1 MDEAVR
7 GDLSSGSMKILFPTC
22 AAALFVLGCS
32 VRTEVNVGNHIALDK
47 PKLVVGITVD
57 QMRADYL
64 TRFGAWGDVDSP
76 STFGKGGFRRMVEEG
91 FTCRDHQFGYA
102 PTYTGPGH
110 ASIYTGTT
118 PTIHGILAN
127 DWYDRA
133 SGSSVYCASDTSVQG
148 VHAEGVDLEGLILG
162 TAGQMSP
169 HRMLSTTLGDEL
181 KMATGNQ
188 AMVYGVSMKDRG
200 AILPAGHAADGAF
213 WFYGKELGHF
223 VSSTYYGE
231 TLPQWLVKFN
241 QSGRAERL
249 MALGWDRLHNESVYN
264 QCLPDNNPYE
274 GAFRGEL
281 RPTFPYDLQALRA
294 QNGGFDLLKGT
305 PGGNTLIVDFAIA
318 AIEGA
323 GLGQDNVTDLL
334 ALSFSATDYV
344 GHRVGPHAQET
355 MDMYLRLD
363 LELKRLF
370 DALDKRVGHGQ
381 WTAFLSADHGGAN
394 VPSHASSVGL
404 PTDYWKPGNLLDS
417 VEMQLQDR
425 WGNPP
430 EGESWILRHSND
442 QIFLNHPL
450 IHERSLNRN
459 AMARFVAECCAPDPG
474 LSKAIA
480 ACDAPAMAANDP
492 VVARLV
498 RGHRP
503 GYSGDVYL
511 VPQPG
516 WIDYSRTG
524 TTHGSAFPHDTHV
537 PALFLGAGVPHGET
551 YSRTYIRDIAP
562 TVAQIMDSPYPN
574 GTTGE
579 PIADLL
585 NAVLQ

>member
-1 MDEAVR
+1 
-7 GDLSSGSMKILFPTC
+7 MKFKIATC
-22 AAALFVLGCS
+22 MLGGMIVWSGCS
-32 VRTEVNVGNHIALDK
+32 MQTEVHIGQPSEQSK

-64 TRFGAWGDVDSP
+64 TRFGAWGDDASNA
-76 STFGKGGFRRMVEEG
+76 SFGEGGFRRMVNEG
-91 FTCRDHQFGYA
+91 FACRDHHFGYA

-118 PTIHGILAN
+118 PAVHGILAN
-127 DWYDRA
+127 DWFDRE
-133 SGSSVYCASDTSVQG
+133 SGTSVYCASDASVQG
-148 VHAEGVDLEGLILG
+148 VHGGGVDSSGTVLG
-162 TAGQMSP
+162 SAGQMSP

-181 KMATGNQ
+181 KMATGGQ
-188 AMVYGVSMKDRG
+188 AKVIGVSMKDRG

-213 WFYGKELGHF
+213 WFQGQNLGQF
-223 VSSTYYGE
+223 VTSTYYGNA
-231 TLPQWLVKFN
+231 LPPWVAELN
-241 QSGRAERL
+241 ASGKAEAL
-249 MALGWDRLHNESVYN
+249 MAEGWDRLYDESMYG

-274 GAFRGEL
+274 GSFRGEL
-281 RPTFPYDLQALRA
+281 KPTFPYDLMALRE
-294 QNGGFDLLKGT
+294 QNGGYDLLKGT
-305 PGGNTLIVDFAIA
+305 PGGNTLIVDFALA
-318 AIEGA
+318 AIDGE
-323 GLGQDNVTDLL
+323 GLGEDDVTDLL

-370 DALDKRVGHGQ
+370 DALDEMVGAGN

-394 VPSHASSVGL
+394 VPSHAASMRM
-404 PTDYWKPGNLLDS
+404 PTDYWQPGNLMDAL
-417 VEMQLQDR
+417 ELQLRARYGDTTDDE
-425 WGNPP
+425 P
-430 EGESWILRHSND
+430 WILRHSND

-450 IHERSLNRN
+450 IDRRGLDRN
-459 AMARFVAECCAPDPG
+459 AMARHAANFCATAEG
-474 LSKAIA
+474 LNKAIA
-480 ACDAPAMAANDP
+480 ACDAPSMAANDP
-492 VVARLV
+492 VIARLV

-503 GYSGDVYL
+503 GHSGDVFL

-551 YSRTYIRDIAP
+551 FDRTYIRDLAP
-562 TVAQIMDSPYPN
+562 TMAQIMESPYPN

-579 PIADLL
+579 PIVDLL
-585 NAVLQ
+585 HQRHR

>member
-1 MDEAVR
+1 
-7 GDLSSGSMKILFPTC
+7 MKYTFSAC
-22 AAALFVLGCS
+22 ALALFATGCS
-32 VRTEVNVGNHIALDK
+32 FQTEILVGKSVAHGH

-64 TRFGAWGDVDSP
+64 TRFGAWDDAASP
-76 STFGKGGFRRMVEEG
+76 ATFGEGGFRRMVEEG
-91 FTCRDHQFGYA
+91 FTCRDHHFGYA

-118 PTIHGILAN
+118 PTVHGIVGN

-133 SGSSVYCASDTSVQG
+133 SGTSVYCASDTSVKG
-148 VHAEGVDLEGLILG
+148 VNGDGVDFEGLVLG
-162 TAGQMSP
+162 ASGQMSP

-181 KMATGNQ
+181 KMATGGQ
-188 AMVYGVSMKDRG
+188 AKVYGVSMKDRG
-200 AILPAGHAADGAF
+200 AILPSGHGADGAF
-213 WFYGKELGHF
+213 WFYGKDLGHF
-223 VSSTYYGE
+223 VSSTYYGDS
-231 TLPQWLVKFN
+231 LPSWLLDLN
-241 QSGRAERL
+241 QSGRAEALMGDGWGRL
-249 MALGWDRLHNESVYN
+249 RDESVYS

-281 RPTFPYDLQALRA
+281 RPTFPYDLQALREK
-294 QNGGFDLLKGT
+294 NGGYDLLKGT
-305 PGGNTLIVDFAIA
+305 PGGNTLIVDFALA
-318 AIEGA
+318 AIDGA
-323 GLGQDNVTDLL
+323 ELGQDDVTDLL

-370 DALDKRVGHGQ
+370 DALDEKVGQGQ

-394 VPSHASSVGL
+394 VPSHAASMGM
-404 PTDYWKPGNLLDS
+404 PTDYWKPGNLMDE
-417 VEMQLQDR
+417 VETQLQDR
-425 WGNPP
+425 WGFTPA
-430 EGESWILRHSND
+430 GEPWIVRHSND

-450 IHERSLNRN
+450 IYKRGLDRD
-459 AMARFVAECCAPDPG
+459 AMARFVARRCATAPG

-480 ACDAPAMAANDP
+480 ACDAPAMASNDP

-503 GYSGDVYL
+503 GHSGDVFL

-524 TTHGSAFPHDTHV
+524 TTHGSAFPQDTHV
-537 PALFLGAGVPHGET
+537 PALFLGAGVPQGET
-551 YSRTYIRDIAP
+551 HNRTYIRDIAP

-574 GTTGE
+574 GTTGQ

-585 NAVLQ
+585 NALK

>member
-1 MDEAVR
+1 
-7 GDLSSGSMKILFPTC
+7 MKYTFSAC
-22 AAALFVLGCS
+22 ALALMAAGCS
-32 VRTEVNVGNHIALDK
+32 FQTEVRVGESSAHAH

-64 TRFGAWGDVDSP
+64 TRFGAWDDAASP
-76 STFGKGGFRRMVEEG
+76 ATFGEGGFRRMVEEG
-91 FTCRDHQFGYA
+91 FTCRDHHFGYA

-118 PTIHGILAN
+118 PTVHGIVGN

-133 SGSSVYCASDTSVQG
+133 SGTSVYCASDTSVKG
-148 VHAEGVDLEGLILG
+148 VNGDGVDVEGGVLG
-162 TAGQMSP
+162 SSGQMSP

-181 KMATGNQ
+181 KMATGGQ
-188 AMVYGVSMKDRG
+188 AKVFGVSMKDRG
-200 AILPAGHAADGAF
+200 AILPAGHGADGAF
-213 WFYGKELGHF
+213 WFYGKDLGHF
-223 VSSTYYGE
+223 VSSTYYGDS
-231 TLPQWLVKFN
+231 LPTWLVDLN
-241 QSGRAERL
+241 QSGRTETL
-249 MALGWDRLHNESVYN
+249 MGDGWDRLRDESVYS

-274 GAFRGEL
+274 GSFKGEL
-281 RPTFPYDLQALRA
+281 RPTFPYDLQALREK
-294 QNGGFDLLKGT
+294 NGGYDLLKGT
-305 PGGNTLIVDFAIA
+305 PGGNTLIVDFALA
-318 AIEGA
+318 AIDGA
-323 GLGQDNVTDLL
+323 ELGQDDVTDLL

-370 DALDKRVGHGQ
+370 DALDEKVGRGQ

-394 VPSHASSVGL
+394 VPSHAASVGM
-404 PTDYWKPGNLLDS
+404 PTDYWKPGNLMDE

-425 WGNPP
+425 WGFTP
-430 EGESWILRHSND
+430 ESKPWILRQSND

-450 IHERSLNRN
+450 IYQRGLDRD
-459 AMARFVAECCAPDPG
+459 AMARFVAQRCATAPG

-503 GYSGDVYL
+503 GHSGDVFL

-524 TTHGSAFPHDTHV
+524 TTHGSAFPQDTHV

-551 YSRTYIRDIAP
+551 HNRTYIRDIAP

-574 GTTGE
+574 GTTGR

-585 NAVLQ
+585 NSMK

>member
-1 MDEAVR
+1 MKYTFSACA
-7 GDLSSGSMKILFPTC
+7 LALISSGCSFQTEIL
-22 AAALFVLGCS
+22 
-32 VRTEVNVGNHIALDK
+32 VGESSAHAH

-64 TRFGAWGDVDSP
+64 TRFGAWDDEASP
-76 STFGKGGFRRMVEEG
+76 ATFGEGGFRRMVEEG
-91 FTCRDHQFGYA
+91 FTCRDHHFGYA

-118 PTIHGILAN
+118 PTVHGIVGN

-133 SGSSVYCASDTSVQG
+133 SGTNVYCASDTSVKG
-148 VHAEGVDLEGLILG
+148 VHGDGVDVEGLVLG
-162 TAGQMSP
+162 ASGQMSP

-181 KMATGNQ
+181 KMATGGQ
-188 AMVYGVSMKDRG
+188 AKVYGVSMKDRG
-200 AILPAGHAADGAF
+200 AILPAGHGADGAF
-213 WFYGKELGHF
+213 WFYGKDLGHF
-223 VSSTYYGE
+223 VSSTYYGDS
-231 TLPQWLVKFN
+231 LPTWLVDLN
-241 QSGRAERL
+241 QSGRAEAL
-249 MALGWDRLHNESVYN
+249 MGDGWDRLRNESVYS

-274 GAFRGEL
+274 GAFKGEL
-281 RPTFPYDLQALRA
+281 RPTFPYDLQALREK
-294 QNGGFDLLKGT
+294 NGGYDLLKGT
-305 PGGNTLIVDFAIA
+305 PGGNTLIVDFALA
-318 AIEGA
+318 AIDGA
-323 GLGQDNVTDLL
+323 ELGQDDVTDLL

-370 DALDKRVGHGQ
+370 DALDEKVGRGQ

-394 VPSHASSVGL
+394 VPSHAASMGM
-404 PTDYWKPGNLLDS
+404 PTDYWKPGNLMDE

-425 WGNPP
+425 WGFTPA
-430 EGESWILRHSND
+430 GEPWILRHNND

-450 IHERSLNRN
+450 IYQRGLDRD
-459 AMARFVAECCAPDPG
+459 AMARFVAQRCATAPG

-503 GYSGDVYL
+503 GHSGDVFL

-524 TTHGSAFPHDTHV
+524 TTHGSAFPQDTHV
-537 PALFLGAGVPHGET
+537 PA
-551 YSRTYIRDIAP
+551 
-562 TVAQIMDSPYPN
+562 
-574 GTTGE
+574 
-579 PIADLL
+579 
-585 NAVLQ
+585 